1 MQSNLIRTS
10 QPKVPF
16 SLEGTNSMR
25 RGLSFFLDTSSKIPR
40 DLVTGVALSQGS
52 VPPNNGATLRGY
64 LGTTFS
70 ATGDNTFITLPNTT
84 LRSASS
90 AYSILIGFS
99 TTANHTGNPR
109 ALVSKSDGAPSN
121 NGFNFVHTNNTSVAV
136 QCKNTTDL
144 GTISAA
150 NPTNIND
157 GQPQWAAISLNKTS
171 GQPWSVR
178 LNKTTSTPANL
189 TGTWNFSSPTARL
202 GNSIDPYWPDFD
214 GHIFYVAI
222 WERYVVPQEWD
233 QIFANPWQLFQ
244 PEKRSRLW
252 AAPIPSVKM
261 TPLPA
266 KGPSI
271 IRSQTNISIYSGQ
284 NKFTN
289 GLSLVHSGDLSYV
302 DKIGSVGNKILSS
315 ASIITSNLSK
325 GSRVI
330 SSSSNSAY
338 LRLGSAAASL
348 INYDTIKAVHIR
360 FRFSS
365 LPTAIPRLLVIGTGA
380 STFQIGVDAVSSRVG
395 LGYSSG
401 NDNLAGPN
409 FTLSS
414 NTEYVLTALLS
425 GNGTFGTSSL
435 VRAWINGVEYSK
447 IAVQAF
453 GGVNSGIYIGN
464 RADLDRGWWGEIGE
478 IFIWNNSSPG
488 VEDLLSLIN
497 NPRQVFSNY
506 GGPTWLPTYSDRVIP
521 QLSNPTVANPT
532 STGGTPRYT
541 VTY

>member
-252 AAPIPSVKM
+252 AAPVPSVKM

-271 IRSQTNISIYSGQ
+271 IVKPRMQQPQIEVGINRGNPITADMVDVILPHTFRSTVRNLPGIISGGTQSTEISTIGITRKFTANSSTERDTYANTSFLRSGNFTFLTFYRLYQIPPTATGRVAGTFVNNSAGYMVAPNNTNFRALVSDGVNLTLIGSTVSLNPKVDILLYSGG
-284 NKFTN
+284 FVSLYEN
-289 GLSLVHSGDLSYV
+289 GVLTSGPTAKTITVGTSNFF
-302 DKIGSVGNKILSS
+302 IGSDVAGTGPTCPMNIALTAIWGRALSNNEILS
-315 ASIITSNLSK
+315 I
-325 GSRVI
+325 SRNPWQI
-330 SSSSNSAY
+330 FAPQD
-338 LRLGSAAASL
+338 RL
-348 INYDTIKAVHIR
+348 
-360 FRFSS
+360 
-365 LPTAIPRLLVIGTGA
+365 
-380 STFQIGVDAVSSRVG
+380 
-395 LGYSSG
+395 
-401 NDNLAGPN
+401 
-409 FTLSS
+409 
-414 NTEYVLTALLS
+414 
-425 GNGTFGTSSL
+425 
-435 VRAWINGVEYSK
+435 
-447 IAVQAF
+447 
-453 GGVNSGIYIGN
+453 
-464 RADLDRGWWGEIGE
+464 
-478 IFIWNNSSPG
+478 
-488 VEDLLSLIN
+488 
-497 NPRQVFSNY
+497 
-506 GGPTWLPTYSDRVIP
+506 WLPTYSDRVIP
-521 QLSNPTVANPT
+521 QLSNPTVANLT

-541 VTY
+541 ITY